1 MHSTVIY
8 AILRGVPSAKGRLAW
23 EGGSSALGKAR

>member
-23 EGGSSALGKAR
+23 GWGSSALGKAR